1 MNFDLAPAKITS
13 NDIVIG
19 VIGNVT
25 GSCATCRISAAALKQ
40 LQSSPEKVFRMAG
53 LVGSQ
58 VKINI
63 DDIWLIADI
72 REVKRYVDE
81 KGEWIVAEIDFLGEG
96 DKENDGSLKNFRRG
110 VSYYPRPGSS
120 VYAVTQDDLRHAF
133 AADDRFH
140 IEIGTI
146 HPTLNV
152 RAPLCVDAMLGKHF
166 AILGSTGTGKS
177 TLLALM
183 LHKIVGHSPHGHI
196 VVLDPH
202 GEYATSFQETGEIFN
217 IETLKLPYWV
227 MNFEEH
233 CEVLIKNDG
242 RDAEHEKD
250 VLRTCLLLARSRNNL
265 AQSVKNLSV
274 DTPVPYSMNDL
285 LSVISDQMG
294 KLDNK
299 SSATHYIRLKI
310 KIEELTNDPR
320 YAFMFDRTLFFETLE
335 NIIATLLRMPGKG
348 KPISIVDLSRIPSDL
363 INVVVAVLSRLIF
376 DFAIWSKSEEPK
388 PILLICE
395 EAQRYL
401 PSDRVN
407 TNAASRRI
415 LERIAKEGRKYGVS
429 LGLVS
434 QRPSDLSESALS
446 QCGTMLAMRLNNDRD
461 QAVLR
466 STMPEVGRS
475 FVEAIQ
481 ALRNRECIICGEGV
495 TIPIRVR
502 IDEIDPKYKP
512 SSENPIFSEL
522 WNKSIEETE
531 AISRTTHRWV
541 NQEF

>member
-1 MNFDLAPAKITS
+1 
-13 NDIVIG
+13 
-19 VIGNVT
+19 
-25 GSCATCRISAAALKQ
+25 
-40 LQSSPEKVFRMAG
+40 MAG

-183 LHKIVGHSPHGHI
+183 LHKIVEHSPHGHI
-196 VVLDPH
+196 VVIDPH

-512 SSENPIFSEL
+512 SSENPIFSAL

>member
-1 MNFDLAPAKITS
+1 MNFDLAPAKTAP

-58 VKINI
+58 VKIPV
-63 DDIWLIADI
+63 DDVWLIADI

-96 DKENDGSLKNFRRG
+96 DKEKDGSLKNFRRG

-183 LHKIVGHSPHGHI
+183 LHKIVDHSPHGHI
-196 VVLDPH
+196 VVIDPH

-227 MNFEEH
+227 MNFDEH
-233 CEVLIKNDG
+233 CEVLIKNDS

-348 KPISIVDLSRIPSDL
+348 KPISIIDLSRIPSEL

-502 IDEIDPKYKP
+502 IDEIDPKLKP

>member
-1 MNFDLAPAKITS
+1 MSFELNPAKTTS
-13 NDIVIG
+13 SDIVIG
-19 VIGNVT
+19 IVGNVT
-25 GSCATCRISAAALKQ
+25 GSSATCRINATALKQ
-40 LQSSPEKVFRMAG
+40 LQTSPEKVFRMAG

-58 VKINI
+58 VKISL

-72 REVKRYVDE
+72 REVKRFVDE
-81 KGEWIVAEIDFLGEG
+81 KGDWIVAEIDFLGEG
-96 DKENDGSLKNFRRG
+96 DKLENGNLKNFRRA
-110 VSYYPRPGSS
+110 VSYYPRPGSN

-146 HPTLNV
+146 HPTLDV

-183 LHKIVGHSPHGHI
+183 LHKIVERSPHGHI
-196 VVLDPH
+196 VVIDPH
-202 GEYATSFQETGEIFN
+202 GEYATSFKDTGEIFN

-242 RDAEHEKD
+242 RDAEQEKD

-299 SSATHYIRLKI
+299 SAATHYIRLKI

-320 YAFMFDRTLFFETLE
+320 YSFMFDRTLFFETLE
-335 NIIATLLRMPGKG
+335 NIISTLLRMPAKG
-348 KPISIVDLSRIPSDL
+348 KPISIIDLSRIPSEL

-376 DFAIWSKSEEPK
+376 DFAIWSRAEEPK

-502 IDEIDPKYKP
+502 IDEIDAKYKP

-522 WNKSIEETE
+522 WNKSTEETE
-531 AISRTTHRWV
+531 AINRTTHRWI

>member
-1 MNFDLAPAKITS
+1 MSFELNPAKTTS
-13 NDIVIG
+13 SDIVIG
-19 VIGNVT
+19 IVGNVT
-25 GSCATCRISAAALKQ
+25 GSSATCRINATALKQ
-40 LQSSPEKVFRMAG
+40 LQTSPEKVFRMAG

-58 VKINI
+58 VKISL

-72 REVKRYVDE
+72 REVKRFVDE
-81 KGEWIVAEIDFLGEG
+81 KGDWIVAEIDFLGEG
-96 DKENDGSLKNFRRG
+96 DKLENGNLKNFRRG
-110 VSYYPRPGSS
+110 VSYYPRPGSN

-146 HPTLNV
+146 HPTLDV

-183 LHKIVGHSPHGHI
+183 LHKIVERSPHGHI
-196 VVLDPH
+196 VVIDPH
-202 GEYATSFQETGEIFN
+202 GEYATSFKDTGEIFN

-242 RDAEHEKD
+242 RDAEQEKD

-299 SSATHYIRLKI
+299 SAATHYIRLKI

-320 YAFMFDRTLFFETLE
+320 YSFMFDRTLFFETLE
-335 NIIATLLRMPGKG
+335 NIISTLLRMPAKG
-348 KPISIVDLSRIPSDL
+348 KPISIIDLSRIPSEL

-376 DFAIWSKSEEPK
+376 DFAIWSRAEEPK

-502 IDEIDPKYKP
+502 IDEIDAKYKP

-522 WNKSIEETE
+522 WNKSTEETE
-531 AISRTTHRWV
+531 AINRITHRWI